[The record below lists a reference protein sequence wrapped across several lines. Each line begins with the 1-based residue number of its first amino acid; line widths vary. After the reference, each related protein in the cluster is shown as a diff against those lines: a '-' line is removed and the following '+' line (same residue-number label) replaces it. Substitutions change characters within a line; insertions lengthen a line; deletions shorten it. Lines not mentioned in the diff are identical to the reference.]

1 LLLVPAVE
9 DGIGQHRNAVDFSA
23 QGPKG
28 LDRIYPDPCRG
39 ACENHESQALN
50 DGQELLDRYC
60 PTPSVRARP
69 PPPESRRAHV
79 MNAARRSRIP
89 VADATGRLWFAEDM
103 VALVEAQE
111 AAEAPRVRGPYKP
124 RQAMA

>member
-1 LLLVPAVE
+1 
-9 DGIGQHRNAVDFSA
+9 
-23 QGPKG
+23 
-28 LDRIYPDPCRG
+28 
-39 ACENHESQALN
+39 
-50 DGQELLDRYC
+50 
-60 PTPSVRARP
+60 
-69 PPPESRRAHV
+69 

-89 VADATGRLWFAEDM
+89 VADATGRLWLAEDM